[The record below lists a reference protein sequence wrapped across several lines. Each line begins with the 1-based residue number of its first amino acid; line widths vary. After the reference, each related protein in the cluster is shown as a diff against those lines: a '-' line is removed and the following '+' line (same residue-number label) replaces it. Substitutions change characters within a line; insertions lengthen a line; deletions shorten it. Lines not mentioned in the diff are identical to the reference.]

1 MQPLFFILISILI
14 AACIGGITNH
24 LAIKMLFHPR
34 RKLFLAGRKV
44 PFTPGLIP
52 KRKEEIA
59 RSLGKVVGDYLV
71 TSEGL
76 STLFQ
81 SQEFRSNIQLKLE
94 KWIIYLSQSEETI
107 EQMGLQIWSETQ
119 INQFQTN
126 IVKGLNVI
134 TIKGADWIWEYQDS
148 QHIKIKN
155 LIPDWTQIKKQQF
168 LEWIVNYIILE
179 IKQEIKS
186 KNGDRFIRQLAGQMM
201 EQTGGLFGAIAG
213 LFMDEEKMM
222 YKVKMIIDQKLDSP
236 SVRMV
241 MTDFLTR
248 KVNQWEN
255 KTLTELMEEIVGID
269 GKLWVSEKV
278 VHILTWDVWLT
289 KLRKWKV
296 RDMLDNQRREWLL
309 EKLPMITTFLLN
321 SATSQ
326 IERIVAAVDLPKLV
340 EEQVDQFPV
349 ERLEQI
355 ILSVSGREFRAITWL
370 GAFLGGMIGL
380 FQSIILLWYI

>member
-1 MQPLFFILISILI
+1 MQPLFFILISIMI

-34 RKLFLAGRKV
+34 RKLILAGRKI

-76 STLFQ
+76 STLIQ
-81 SQEFRSNIQLKLE
+81 SKEFKNNIQLKLE
-94 KWIIYLSQSEETI
+94 KWIIHLSQREETI
-107 EQMGLQIWSETQ
+107 EQMALQIWSEPQ
-119 INQFQTN
+119 INQFHTN
-126 IVKGLNVI
+126 IVKGLNVM
-134 TIKGADWIWEYQDS
+134 TTQGVEWIWEYQHK
-148 QHIKIKN
+148 QGMKIGD
-155 LIPDWTQIKKQQF
+155 LIPDWTQTKKQQF
-168 LEWIVNYIILE
+168 VEWIVNYIILE
-179 IKQEIKS
+179 IKHEIKS
-186 KNGDRFIRQLAGQMM
+186 QNGDRFIRQLTGQVM
-201 EQTGGLFGAIAG
+201 EQAGGLFGTIAG
-213 LFMDEEKMM
+213 LLMDEEKMM
-222 YKVKMIIDQKLDSP
+222 YKVKQIIDQKLDSP
-236 SVRMV
+236 NVRGLIS
-241 MTDFLTR
+241 DFLIR
-248 KVNQWEN
+248 KVSEWED
-255 KTLTELMEEIVGID
+255 KSLSEAIEEIAGKD
-269 GKLWVSEKV
+269 GELWVLEKI
-278 VHILTWDVWLT
+278 VHILKWDVWLA
-289 KLRKWKV
+289 KGRKWKLGDV
-296 RDMLDNQRREWLL
+296 INYQRKEWLL
-309 EKLPMITTFLLN
+309 EKLPKITTLLL
-321 SATSQ
+321 SLAASQ